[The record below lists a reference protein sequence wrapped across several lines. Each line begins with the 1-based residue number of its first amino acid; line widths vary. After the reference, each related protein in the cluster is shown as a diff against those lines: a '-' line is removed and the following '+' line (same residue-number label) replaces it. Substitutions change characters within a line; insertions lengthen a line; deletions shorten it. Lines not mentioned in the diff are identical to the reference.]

1 MGMLER
7 WTLLLAVL
15 FIQACS
21 SEQPPN
27 PPPGPAPAK
36 TVFDPLTQQMDKA
49 RGVQSTVD
57 QGAANTQKA
66 IDAQERGDSSP

>member
-7 WTLLLAVL
+7 WTLSLAVL

-21 SEQPPN
+21 SEQPPDAPV
-27 PPPGPAPAK
+27 PPVK
-36 TVFDPLTQQMDKA
+36 TVFDPLMQQMDKA

-57 QGAANTQKA
+57 QSAASTQKA
-66 IDAQERGDSSP
+66 IDSQERGDSSQ

>member
-27 PPPGPAPAK
+27 APRAPAK

-49 RGVQSTVD
+49 RGVQNTVD
-57 QGAANTQKA
+57 QNAANTQKA

>member
-7 WTLLLAVL
+7 WTLSLAVL

-21 SEQPPN
+21 SGQAPDP
-27 PPPGPAPAK
+27 PAPPVK

-49 RGVQSTVD
+49 RAVQSTVD

-66 IDAQERGDSSP
+66 IDSQERGDSSQ

>member
-7 WTLLLAVL
+7 WTLSLAVL

-27 PPPGPAPAK
+27 PPAPPVK

-49 RGVQSTVD
+49 RAVQSTVD
-57 QGAANTQKA
+57 QSAANTQKA
-66 IDAQERGDSSP
+66 IDSQERGDSSQ

>member
-7 WTLLLAVL
+7 WTLSLAVL

-21 SEQPPN
+21 SGQPPN
-27 PPPGPAPAK
+27 PPPPPAK
-36 TVFDPLTQQMDKA
+36 TGFE
-49 RGVQSTVD
+49 STVD
-57 QGAANTQKA
+57 QGAANTQRA

>member
-7 WTLLLAVL
+7 WTLSLAVL

-27 PPPGPAPAK
+27 PPPAPAK

>member
-7 WTLLLAVL
+7 WTVSLAVL

-27 PPPGPAPAK
+27 PPPAHAPAK

-57 QGAANTQKA
+57 QSAASTQKA